1 MEKTVAVARKKRNCQ
16 TEVKFSFTARFPVS
30 SGRFVAVA
38 DCCPASP
45 LFELVKEGKAR
56 SFEVWPGRT
65 VFHNCPDEAAL
76 KGLLNE
82 HPALGL
88 FLDILPV
95 RFNNLDDLRASVDK
109 VVQIIITWILCS
121 PVVIT
126 SFRRET
132 KVGQEESVRQQF

>member
-1 MEKTVAVARKKRNCQ
+1 
-16 TEVKFSFTARFPVS
+16 
-30 SGRFVAVA
+30 
-38 DCCPASP
+38 
-45 LFELVKEGKAR
+45 
-56 SFEVWPGRT
+56 
-65 VFHNCPDEAAL
+65 
-76 KGLLNE
+76 
-82 HPALGL
+82 
-88 FLDILPV
+88 V